1 MLVIGEKENRSMKK
15 KTNKNSKSAKE
26 DRFKNQKSPK
36 GMANQKIKQPALKVV
51 KESQAVYHSD
61 KESVKSP
68 SYTNGPIGKIEIVR
82 DFLPSPDELVLKD
95 ATVKVTLNLSKSS
108 IDFFKSLA
116 QKNGSQYQKVIRN
129 LLDSYTTNYSK

>member
-1 MLVIGEKENRSMKK
+1 MKK
-15 KTNKNSKSAKE
+15 KINKNTKSAPA

-36 GMANQKIKQPALKVV
+36 GMSSQKIKQNTLKLV
-51 KESQAVYHSD
+51 KDSQAVYRSD

-68 SYTNGPIGKIEIVR
+68 SYKNVPLGKFEILK

-129 LLDSYTTNYSK
+129 LLE

>member
-1 MLVIGEKENRSMKK
+1 MKK
-15 KTNKNSKSAKE
+15 KTNKNAKSATA
-26 DRFKNQKSPK
+26 DRFKNQKSPT
-36 GMANQKIKQPALKVV
+36 GMASQKIKQPTLSVLKD
-51 KESQAVYHSD
+51 SQAVYRSD

-68 SYTNGPIGKIEIVR
+68 SYTNVPLGKIEIVR

-129 LLDSYTTNYSK
+129 LLDRYSSNYARK

>member
-1 MLVIGEKENRSMKK
+1 MKK
-15 KTNKNSKSAKE
+15 KINKNTKSAPA

-36 GMANQKIKQPALKVV
+36 GMSSQKIKQNTLKLV
-51 KESQAVYHSD
+51 KDSQAVYRSD

-68 SYTNGPIGKIEIVR
+68 SYKNVPLGKFEILK

-129 LLDSYTTNYSK
+129 LLDRYSSNYARK